1 MNLFKKLGIFA
12 CLGFSVLALGSCAR
26 GIGTLTTNQAID
38 NQNATDSASDDFDY
52 AAATMTSISIVE
64 STAKTKFYLGDEFSS
79 EGLTA
84 KATFVSYAGGSAV
97 SKSFETQDLTVDS
110 SNVDF
115 YNVGTYPVK
124 VTYRYMRTV
133 RSTTYNV
140 QVISSEFDA
149 AGVEYVGGIE
159 VTYFNKKS
167 YDYALDTS
175 GKTQMTLNQF
185 RVKLHYY
192 KSGVE
197 LEDKA
202 AFASKTLYG
211 TDASAKI
218 FIDYSTVNFAVR
230 GTYIAKVTYTADPVT
245 INGKSVSYK
254 VNSFVIIN
262 VNDDVTTFSFYSGT
276 TSFVADVNDIDYSD
290 WKFKVTRK
298 ISGVE
303 IVDYSPEMFTIS
315 GISPFVEG
323 EQTAVVVCA
332 ELANMA
338 KSVKVTITESEKY
351 TITTGNI
358 YDVTIDASG
367 NPVYGGEVFKAKD
380 DMGGRYGETPANF
393 EGTFELD
400 SSGMFSITNADNYE
414 DRSKPDNFGSLY
426 FGTRIRIKGANSYIS
441 ITVSG
446 PAKIVVYA
454 AATGDNSSRDIGIYD
469 VEGNLIRDAEGN
481 ELQEFTNESYLK
493 GKVEQFIFEVDEA
506 GTYLVK
512 SMLQTWVYGFVIA
525 VEK

>member
-26 GIGTLTTNQAID
+26 GIGTLTTNQATD

-84 KATFVSYAGGSAV
+84 KATFVSYASGSAV

-149 AGVEYVGGIE
+149 AGIEYVGGIE

-167 YDYALDTS
+167 YDYALDKT
-175 GKTQMTLNQF
+175 GKTQMNLNQF

-192 KSGVE
+192 KSGSE

-218 FIDYSTVNFAVR
+218 FIDYSSVNFAVR

-245 INGKSVSYK
+245 ISGKSVSYK

-262 VNDDVTTFSFYSGT
+262 VNDDVTAFAFEDGT

-303 IVDYSPEMFTIS
+303 IVNYSPEMFTIS

-323 EQTAVVVCA
+323 EQTAVVVCS

-338 KSVKVTITESEKY
+338 KSVKVTITKSEKY
-351 TITTGNI
+351 NITTGNI
-358 YDVTIDASG
+358 YEVTTDASG
-367 NPVYGGEVFKAKD
+367 NLVYGGEVFKAKD
-380 DMGGRYGETPANF
+380 DMGGKYSDGVF
-393 EGTFELD
+393 DGTFELD
-400 SSGMFSITNADNYE
+400 SSGMFSIINANNYE

-426 FGTRIRIKGANSYIS
+426 FGPRMRIKGENSYIS

-454 AATGDNSSRDIGIYD
+454 ASTGDNSSRDIGIYD

-481 ELQEFTNESYLK
+481 EAQAFTNENNLK
-493 GKVEQFIFEVDEA
+493 QTIEQFIFEVDAA
-506 GTYLVK
+506 GTYYVK
-512 SMLQTWVYGFVIA
+512 SLLQAYVHGFVVA